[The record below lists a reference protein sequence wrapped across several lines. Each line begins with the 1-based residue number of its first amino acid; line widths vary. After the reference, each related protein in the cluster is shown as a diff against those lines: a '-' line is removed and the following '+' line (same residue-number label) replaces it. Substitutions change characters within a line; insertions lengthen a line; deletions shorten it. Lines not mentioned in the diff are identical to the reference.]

1 MPIYE
6 YRCEGCGRKASIF
19 FRSVSAVV
27 ENPACP
33 HCGEHRMQRRMSR
46 VWSRRSSDVD
56 PISEQVYEDQGVPF
70 YGADPFSDP
79 YGYDDPNGGDFGAGD
94 GSGEGGTEDVAA
106 MAREARAMA
115 QMMGQPLDE
124 SFDTALRHV
133 EQGADPDEVF
143 GELDA
148 AESAQEP
155 PANSEP

>member
-1 MPIYE
+1 
-6 YRCEGCGRKASIF
+6 G
-19 FRSVSAVV
+19 
-27 ENPACP
+27 
-33 HCGEHRMQRRMSR
+33 GE
-46 VWSRRSSDVD
+46 
-56 PISEQVYEDQGVPF
+56 
-70 YGADPFSDP
+70 
-79 YGYDDPNGGDFGAGD
+79 FGAGD
-94 GSGEGGTEDVAA
+94 GSGEGGEEDVAA

>member
-6 YRCEGCGRKASIF
+6 YRCAGCGRKASIF
-19 FRSVSAVV
+19 FRSMSVV
-27 ENPACP
+27 EADPACP
-33 HCGEHRMQRRMSR
+33 HCGERRLERKMSR
-46 VWSRRSSDVD
+46 VWSRRSSSDD
-56 PISEQVYEDQGVPF
+56 RFAEPVYEEQGVPF

-79 YGYDDPNGGDFGAGD
+79 YGYDEPPLSTDDDEAAGG
-94 GSGEGGTEDVAA
+94 EDIAA

-115 QMMGQPLDE
+115 QMMGEPLDE

-155 PANSEP
+155 PADGDP

>member
-6 YRCEGCGRKASIF
+6 YRCAACGRKASIF
-19 FRSVSAVV
+19 FRSLSVV
-27 ENPACP
+27 EENPECP
-33 HCGEHRMQRRMSR
+33 HCGEQRLERRMSR
-46 VWSRRSSDVD
+46 VWSHRSASDD
-56 PISEQVYEDQGVPF
+56 AFAEPVYEEQGVPF

-79 YGYDDPNGGDFGAGD
+79 YGYDEAAMTGDDDEAAG
-94 GSGEGGTEDVAA
+94 EEDIAA

-115 QMMGQPLDE
+115 QMMGEPLDE

-148 AESAQEP
+148 AESRQEP
-155 PANSEP
+155 PSDSEP